1 MTSTPRQSFHFTK
14 DERAF
19 AYPITMRAFLGLL
32 FCSVLLTTVASLECD
47 VCSSSGKTCT
57 HKETCP
63 HGTDTCM
70 SMLTES
76 RSGSGQFS
84 IAKSCVSKDICKQ
97 QVELAKTQQ
106 QTGGPVLTVQC
117 SKAPASAGSLILA
130 LSGLILM
137 KIFV

>member
-1 MTSTPRQSFHFTK
+1 MHIGVSYRCREWGF
-14 DERAF
+14 
-19 AYPITMRAFLGLL
+19 
-32 FCSVLLTTVASLECD
+32 LLTTCLD
-47 VCSSSGKTCT
+47 FFPT
-57 HKETCP
+57 
-63 HGTDTCM
+63 
-70 SMLTES
+70 LTV
-76 RSGSGQFS
+76 GSGQFS